1 MPGSKPDFLLPV
13 WNWASCLTSLSFI
26 CESKNSSTHKVVV
39 RTKWEFIALT
49 WQISWVSTNCQA
61 PNSRY
66 SRCDRRDMWKQLTRC
81 NERSVKMCVHEVSE
95 EPGIMR
101 SAYRCGVREMGI
113 WARLEYIFTKMCF
126 PCDLRQ
132 INLWRPRFPQLGI
145 APMPRN
151 DCEGQ
156 VE

>member
-1 MPGSKPDFLLPV
+1 MNLSKPSV
-13 WNWASCLTSLSFI
+13 CL
-26 CESKNSSTHKVVV
+26 
-39 RTKWEFIALT
+39 
-49 WQISWVSTNCQA
+49 
-61 PNSRY
+61 
-66 SRCDRRDMWKQLTRC
+66 DMAQDK
-81 NERSVKMCVHEVSE
+81 
-95 EPGIMR
+95 
-101 SAYRCGVREMGI
+101 VREMGI

-132 INLWRPRFPQLGI
+132 INLCEPQFPQLGI